1 MQLPLMII
9 GETSDMAW
17 EHPQKLAPKIQSK
30 LEHTH
35 TTTSR
40 YKIILDPCQFE
51 QGPRD
56 ITFPIFFNTV
66 DIILHTMTM

>member
-1 MQLPLMII
+1 MQLPLMFI

-30 LEHTH
+30 LEHTS
-35 TTTSR
+35 SR

-51 QGPRD
+51 QGPHD